1 MQCQVSWPGQYSN
14 QIDTFRK
21 MIFVDWRK
29 WKILNLKEKAQGII
43 KQLEYIFEEMFF
55 GNLFVEVASI
65 LRNSVF
71 INGILTNLEA
81 SYGTIEHEI

>member
-1 MQCQVSWPGQYSN
+1 M
-14 QIDTFRK
+14 
-21 MIFVDWRK
+21 

-43 KQLEYIFEEMFF
+43 EQLEYIFEEMYF

-81 SYGTIEHEI
+81 SYGVIEHKI